1 MKIKEAIKKLQ
12 QIEKFDSEIEL
23 YFQKYNDDDYFEKIV
38 RIAIHLH
45 EIKTDEKN
53 KEGRYKRKKIQ
64 IVGIS

>member
-23 YFQKYNDDDYFEKIV
+23 YFQKYGDDEYFEKV
-38 RIAIHLH
+38 GRIAIHLYD
-45 EIKTDEKN
+45 IGDRDKGGKAVS
-53 KEGRYKRKKIQ
+53 KKIQ